1 MNNDPIYH
9 PQHQNYMNNDPIY
22 HLQHQKYMNND
33 PITIIRPLYA
43 RFQCGLIREM
53 LTILTRKPHFEYGI
67 SNSVTGE
74 SLSTSPNATP
84 GVYKAQTR

>member
-9 PQHQNYMNNDPIY
+9 PQHQNYMNNDPI
-22 HLQHQKYMNND
+22 
-33 PITIIRPLYA
+33 TIIRPLYA
-43 RFQCGLIREM
+43 RFQCSLIREMCGLIREM